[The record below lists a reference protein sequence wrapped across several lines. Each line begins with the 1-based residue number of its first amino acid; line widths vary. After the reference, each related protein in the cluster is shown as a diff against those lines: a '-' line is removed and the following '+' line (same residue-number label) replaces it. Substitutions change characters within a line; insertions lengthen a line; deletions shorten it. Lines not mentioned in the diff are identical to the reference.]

1 MLVLERLASGTEIHT
16 RLKQC
21 VECEEIY
28 CGHCSEQKIY
38 DMAASTTDALFVTA
52 NVGSIFE
59 DPTSMLKIWCNE
71 FLAAVSRLSPKLV
84 ALHCQEVGGK
94 NYERSMQHVSEFVK
108 LLMSSEELQLFDK
121 VKIFLDEDYSSAEHF
136 TALGNF
142 YFIHESLRDENIQ
155 IFNFQECRFE
165 SVAGKE
171 VYSGN
176 IEEVATKEKS
186 KFPQETFPE
195 CKWSRKGF
203 MRTRWNLNGTVF
215 DLINIHLFHDASNFI
230 AMESCPSVYC
240 KNRQRALD
248 HTLKRFHTD
257 HYGIVPFFV
266 FGDFNFRTD
275 TQGVVKKLSEG
286 LNAVK
291 IQSNKSSDPAK
302 LQFRDESS
310 QKVVLT
316 LGKKEF
322 SHQDHQKLFV
332 GDESE
337 WLRAY
342 DRELES
348 FSGQLFEFTINF
360 PPTYPYVEDS
370 ERGEMYMQTRCPS
383 WCDRV
388 FLSASA
394 RALVDDSVEGS
405 TPEYGLIGLNSCM
418 GDHKPV
424 FLQASLIGGLGTV
437 SCCALPAAP
446 CTSCLS
452 ATSPVE
458 HVCRL
463 CTKQSVDSSLFP
475 LFDQPEQDQSG
486 LVVPKFHR
494 HTSPYT
500 PDSTDTEPDLGEEV
514 SAEDP
519 LYLKSKND
527 RRLNRSDVSSRKRL
541 HTPTDIVSQ
550 VEGENLIRGTLNRR
564 SASKIPV
571 RVPDP
576 KESVVASPAHVSKIP
591 VSKQAVGRQ
600 EKEPLLRSRNSTPI
614 SPITSSSKDNLDK
627 RLTFKLD
634 NSLFSFDPHSPSKHS
649 VSCSGDHTLISKPRL
664 IDGRKQLCRQM
675 NVDEESSDSDASV
688 EERFEKTNVK
698 LSEDPKVEI
707 QFSLVENSTA
717 LLSPISSET
726 DGFLTAKAGGSTTDS
741 GVSVSPDLSAAAS
754 PSTDGP
760 ETVVL
765 EAASLL
771 EYTDDDESKAEIN
784 VSSLDRFT
792 FVRRIQS
799 ASAMERKSSFP
810 LPSSILLENQP
821 SLTGFGGSGSDL
833 WGMRTCRC
841 MSDGSRRQ
849 RSSTISH
856 SMLSSRT
863 DSRIR
868 LISTSSRLDRS
879 LPRLESHHSSS
890 DEDWF
895 EEIASDPVELPAE
908 SDQIACCDGANW
920 TQTGEC
926 VKRLST
932 HEECVNDKLSDLGDD
947 HTPEC
952 DENEPKEVD
961 PAALLKMH
969 GPSQTES
976 SSDWAMAA
984 VGKALAQTCF
994 VDAERYLDK
1003 YDSTLQRPS
1012 LLLDVE
1018 NSLDQ
1023 CDRNDSEKSTVKG
1036 ADEEVE
1042 EKVPLHQVKSS
1053 SEEVPKQG
1061 REKPQDHHRLSVTS
1075 NVKTTNSRSCK
1086 ACCTLL

>member
-1 MLVLERLASGTEIHT
+1 
-16 RLKQC
+16 
-21 VECEEIY
+21 
-28 CGHCSEQKIY
+28 
-38 DMAASTTDALFVTA
+38 
-52 NVGSIFE
+52 
-59 DPTSMLKIWCNE
+59 MLKIWCDE
-71 FLAAVSRLSPKLV
+71 FLATVSRLSPKLV

-121 VKIFLDEDYSSAEHF
+121 VRIFLDEDYSSAEHF

-142 YFIHESLRDENIQ
+142 YFIHESLREENIQ
-155 IFNFQECRFE
+155 IFNFQECKFE

-171 VYSGN
+171 VFSGN
-176 IEEVATKEKS
+176 IEDVVTKEKS

-203 MRTRWNLNGTVF
+203 MRTRWNLNGTIF
-215 DLINIHLFHDASNFI
+215 DLVNIHLFHDASNFI

-302 LQFRDESS
+302 LQYRDESS
-310 QKVVLT
+310 QQVVLT

-394 RALVDDSVEGS
+394 RALVDDSLEDS

-452 ATSPVE
+452 ATSPLE

-463 CTKQSVDSSLFP
+463 CTKQPVDSSSFP
-475 LFDQPEQDQSG
+475 VFEPEQDHSG

-500 PDSTDTEPDLGEEV
+500 PDSTDTEPDLGEEL
-514 SAEDP
+514 SPEDP
-519 LYLKSKND
+519 LYMKTKND

-541 HTPTDIVSQ
+541 HISADAASN
-550 VEGENLIRGTLNRR
+550 VEGGENLNRAATNR
-564 SASKIPV
+564 KSVSKIPV

-576 KESVVASPAHVSKIP
+576 KEPIVVPPGPIVSKIP
-591 VSKQAVGRQ
+591 VSKHAVARQ
-600 EKEPLLRSRNSTPI
+600 ESLLRGKNGTHISPSTP
-614 SPITSSSKDNLDK
+614 SSKDNLDK

-634 NSLFSFDPHSPSKHS
+634 NDLFSFDRDTSPM
-649 VSCSGDHTLISKPRL
+649 SGADDHISISKPRL
-664 IDGRKQLCRQM
+664 MEGRKQLFRQM
-675 NVDEESSDSDASV
+675 NVDEESSDSDTCLEDS
-688 EERFEKTNVK
+688 FNLSDLKTGHK
-698 LSEDPKVEI
+698 LPEDTKVEI
-707 QFSLVENSTA
+707 QFSLVETSSD
-717 LLSPISSET
+717 LSSPVDGET
-726 DGFLTAKAGGSTTDS
+726 DGFLSAKAGGSTTDS
-741 GVSVSPDLSAAAS
+741 GVSISPDLSGAAS
-754 PSTDGP
+754 PSTDETDKVAP
-760 ETVVL
+760 ET
-765 EAASLL
+765 ASLA
-771 EYTDDDESKAEIN
+771 EYAEDSDSKAEMN
-784 VSSLDRFT
+784 ASLDRFT

-810 LPSSILLENQP
+810 FPSSIFVENQP

-879 LPRLESHHSSS
+879 LPRLQSHHSSS

-895 EEIASDPVELPAE
+895 EEIATDPLELPIDNE
-908 SDQIACCDGANW
+908 QIACCDSVSRV
-920 TQTGEC
+920 QTGDC

-932 HEECVNDKLSDLGDD
+932 HQECINDKLSELGEENAAGNDKD
-947 HTPEC
+947 EISEVGPESF
-952 DENEPKEVD
+952 
-961 PAALLKMH
+961 LKMH
-969 GPSQTES
+969 SSSQSQS

-984 VGKALAQTCF
+984 VGKTLAQTCF
-994 VDAERYLDK
+994 VQAVAGRSVNEEARLSDLSEAK
-1003 YDSTLQRPS
+1003 T
-1012 LLLDVE
+1012 
-1018 NSLDQ
+1018 NLDQ
-1023 CDRNDSEKSTVKG
+1023 LQGSESEKSTLKG
-1036 ADEEVE
+1036 KDEEV
-1042 EKVPLHQVKSS
+1042 VPLHQAGSD
-1053 SEEVPKQG
+1053 SEESPKHVV
-1061 REKPQDHHRLSVTS
+1061 EIPQNQRRLSVTS
-1075 NVKTTNSRSCK
+1075 NVKATNSRSCK